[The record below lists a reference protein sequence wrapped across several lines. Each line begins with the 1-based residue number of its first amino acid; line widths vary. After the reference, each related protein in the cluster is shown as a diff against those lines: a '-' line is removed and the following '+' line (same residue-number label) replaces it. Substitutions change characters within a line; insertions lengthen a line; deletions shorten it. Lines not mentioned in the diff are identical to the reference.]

1 MTDVVFVNVRKRFA
15 LLTDDRIVPVTN
27 LFDVVGD
34 DTNDPDL
41 AVAFVAGEG
50 REWFAAAIADFQ
62 PRPAQ

>member
-34 DTNDPDL
+34 DTNDP
-41 AVAFVAGEG
+41 
-50 REWFAAAIADFQ
+50 
-62 PRPAQ
+62 